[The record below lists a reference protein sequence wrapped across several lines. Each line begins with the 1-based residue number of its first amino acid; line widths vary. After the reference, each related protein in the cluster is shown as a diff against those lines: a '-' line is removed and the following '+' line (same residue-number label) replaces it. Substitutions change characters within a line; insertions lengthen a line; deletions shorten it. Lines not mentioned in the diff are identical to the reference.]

1 MRIDVEHIIK
11 EFTYKAKSILGD
23 KERLNAVFSKA
34 REMIKE
40 NKELNEIVEE
50 IKLFIDLV
58 RDYVNGNYREL
69 ATSSIVLVT
78 AGLVYLVTPIDLIPD
93 FMFGGFL
100 DDVAVIAYIIKKIQ
114 TEIDEYKVW
123 RGNKAAGVND
133 EEYDSEKNNTQE
145 SESFYEDFNNDDN
158 LIEISLDDDDVEE
171 I

>member
-1 MRIDVEHIIK
+1 MKIDVEHIIK

-100 DDVAVIAYIIKKIQ
+100 DDAAVIAYIIKKIQ

-133 EEYDSEKNNTQE
+133 EEHDSEKNNTQE